1 MSWELNLEKKALEI
15 CNEQYIIGIVV
26 QFLNT
31 SNTGILK
38 FMCNEHV
45 Q

>member
-1 MSWELNLEKKALEI
+1 MSWELNLEKKALENVI
-15 CNEQYIIGIVV
+15 EIVV

>member
-1 MSWELNLEKKALEI
+1 MSWELNLEKRRLKFVMNNVIE
-15 CNEQYIIGIVV
+15 IVV

-38 FMCNEHV
+38 FKRNEHV